1 MLVVEQT
8 LSCDIC
14 GSQIRH
20 LKQSYQHGQVVQQID
35 RGQIDRGQSG
45 PGPWKDVCN
54 DCFGHLIKAF
64 WAVKNAAEGRE

>member
-20 LKQSYQHGQVVQQID
+20 MKQSYQHGQVVQQID
-35 RGQIDRGQSG
+35 RGQSG
-45 PGPWKDVCN
+45 PGSWKDVCN

-64 WAVKNAAEGRE
+64 WAVKNATEGRE